1 MKFTKDEARKELSAQ
16 MTARGEKLNLSERS
30 INEQLETLMP
40 LLQNE
45 ETELQDFIAKV
56 LPIFKTTDAN
66 VRNDVS
72 AGINE
77 FKTKHSSTQKQDPT
91 KTQVSPDSD
100 VAALV
105 ERLEKMEK
113 ELADAKR
120 ENRVADVKKQLL
132 TKMKELGVKNTEW
145 VKDFISEIA
154 ITEDFDVDSK
164 AKTYLS
170 IYNKAMANTPP
181 NITTAGASGGS
192 SSSAS
197 KAMEETIKQ
206 ASEFAS
212 TQRLDAN
219 N

>member
-56 LPIFKTTDAN
+56 LPIFKTADAN

-77 FKTKHSSTQKQDPT
+77 FKSKNQNPQATHT
-91 KTQVSPDSD
+91 KTDTAPSDDVSAI
-100 VAALV
+100 VM
-105 ERLEKMEK
+105 RLEKMEK

>member
-77 FKTKHSSTQKQDPT
+77 FKTKHPSTQKQEPT
-91 KTQVSPDSD
+91 KTQVTPESE
-100 VAALV
+100 VATLM

-113 ELADAKR
+113 ELEESKR

-132 TKMKELGVKNTEW
+132 AKMKELGVKNTEW
-145 VKDFISEIA
+145 AKDFISEIT
-154 ITEDFDVDSK
+154 ITEDFDVEAK
-164 AKTYLS
+164 AKAYLN
-170 IYNKAMANTPP
+170 IYNKAMATTPP
-181 NITTAGASGGS
+181 NVTTAGANGGS
-192 SSSAS
+192 SSSAN
-197 KAMEETIKQ
+197 KALEETIKL
-206 ASEFAS
+206 AGEFAS
-212 TQRLDAN
+212 SQRLDATN
-219 N
+219 